1 MQLHKG
7 LRFTVPVEIANPQG
21 GPAASIEPIV
31 DTGAGYSVMP
41 ASLLESLGLEPVE
54 REEFMLA
61 NGEVRVYA
69 VGEARFRIDGR
80 ERTTPV
86 VFGDDGVFLLGAVT
100 LQNFGLV
107 DDTTQHRLVP
117 ARLLLVGMQPGII
130 EGTPTR

>member
-7 LRFTVPVEIANPQG
+7 FRFTVPVEIANPQG
-21 GPAASIEPIV
+21 GPAASIEPVV

-54 REEFMLA
+54 QEEFMLA

-107 DDTTQHRLVP
+107 ADTTQHRLVP

>member
-1 MQLHKG
+1 M
-7 LRFTVPVEIANPQG
+7 FTVPVEIANPQG
-21 GPAASIEPIV
+21 GRVASIEPVV

-107 DDTTQHRLVP
+107 ADTTQHRLVP
-117 ARLLLVGMQPGII
+117 ARLLLVGIQPGII